1 MEPTEIDKGACKRV
15 GYIPDYSI
23 WRTGFPLLV
32 SEVSGRMSR
41 SRRRSARRTYRRPKE
56 AQGGPPKRR
65 TRAAGRG
72 KPPAELNR
80 TLIASCGS
88 VRAGKVAASWLLV

>member
-32 SEVSGRMSR
+32 SE
-41 SRRRSARRTYRRPKE
+41 AKRPDESIEKALRE
-56 AQGGPPKRR
+56 AH
-65 TRAAGRG
+65 
-72 KPPAELNR
+72 L
-80 TLIASCGS
+80 
-88 VRAGKVAASWLLV
+88 